1 MRQWSGWFI
10 VLASLGLAAGA
21 AWADTAS
28 RQDSTVAAC
37 RTLFYDLDAA
47 IVTNGV
53 RDQGPY
59 PVKGFSY
66 LRLNRFLASFRTEVK
81 DTVSFQSW
89 VDALGELD
97 QRARALELRNLP
109 AEVRRHFGPDPV
121 RHLARCRG
129 HLIATDLNTS
139 SQRERLV
146 RSAWVPDEY
155 EGGLRLLGLYP
166 ISALFVNLGVER
178 WQAESRAQL
187 RLAPIQERTDAEEW
201 WRSGGEVTPDDG
213 LTATG
218 IARILSESR
227 DSLGIPRPETVELR
241 RLFEHFAPS
250 WGLEPAG
257 ADDRIGRP
265 QWQGARM
272 IIETKHPVE
281 YHRTSYTRIEG
292 RTLLQLNYVI
302 WFPARSGDDIYAGA
316 IDGINWRLTLD
327 DDGRPLISDVIH
339 NCGCYQTYFPT
350 RRLRLRSALSRAY
363 LEAPLVFPA
372 HSEDGPPT
380 ILLASGTHLIRQVS
394 WGEKRGAMR
403 RLAVADYDELRSLPR
418 ANGRKSMFGHQGIV
432 GGSERRERFLLWPM
446 GVRSAGAMRQ
456 WGRHAIAFVG
466 RRHFDDP
473 YLFATL
479 FRYRD
484 GW

>member
-166 ISALFVNLGVER
+166 ISALFVN
-178 WQAESRAQL
+178 
-187 RLAPIQERTDAEEW
+187 P
-201 WRSGGEVTPDDG
+201 GG
-213 LTATG
+213 
-218 IARILSESR
+218 
-227 DSLGIPRPETVELR
+227 
-241 RLFEHFAPS
+241 
-250 WGLEPAG
+250 
-257 ADDRIGRP
+257 
-265 QWQGARM
+265 
-272 IIETKHPVE
+272 
-281 YHRTSYTRIEG
+281 
-292 RTLLQLNYVI
+292 
-302 WFPARSGDDIYAGA
+302 
-316 IDGINWRLTLD
+316 
-327 DDGRPLISDVIH
+327 
-339 NCGCYQTYFPT
+339 
-350 RRLRLRSALSRAY
+350 
-363 LEAPLVFPA
+363 
-372 HSEDGPPT
+372 
-380 ILLASGTHLIRQVS
+380 
-394 WGEKRGAMR
+394 
-403 RLAVADYDELRSLPR
+403 
-418 ANGRKSMFGHQGIV
+418 
-432 GGSERRERFLLWPM
+432 
-446 GVRSAGAMRQ
+446 
-456 WGRHAIAFVG
+456 
-466 RRHFDDP
+466 
-473 YLFATL
+473 
-479 FRYRD
+479 
-484 GW
+484 